1 VQAAIPAKNTW
12 LAYSEYLWKRKSSY
26 STAGGLDQLPFM
38 LFKLFRTYIYDFA
51 AEVAAGTENGRQVED
66 WVRLIYK
73 VVAGQRCFCLKCTL

>member
-1 VQAAIPAKNTW
+1 M
-12 LAYSEYLWKRKSSY
+12 
-26 STAGGLDQLPFM
+26 PFM
-38 LFKLFRTYIYDFA
+38 LFKLFRTYVYDFA